1 MQKQNPLHSNKPGKG
16 APVWYSLQLHLTDQF
31 LTQKQLLKLFN
42 IHVFR
47 LLLGKAPLSP
57 PKRSGQQ
64 DGKGRTRYLMKQDTA
79 PGLGL
84 SAFPAEPRCRPA
96 AQAHACLP
104 AKVHQVKICFTESA
118 LSYCLPRGT
127 TAAYQ
132 EVICL
137 FE

>member
-1 MQKQNPLHSNKPGKG
+1 MTFPTAS
-16 APVWYSLQLHLTDQF
+16 
-31 LTQKQLLKLFN
+31 FN
-42 IHVFR
+42 RQIFNSKAIFKAFSTFTSF
-47 LLLGKAPLSP
+47 LLGKAPLSP

-64 DGKGRTRYLMKQDTA
+64 DGKGRTRYLMKEDTA
-79 PGLGL
+79 QGLGL

-96 AQAHACLP
+96 AGAHACLP

-118 LSYCLPRGT
+118 PSYCLPRGT